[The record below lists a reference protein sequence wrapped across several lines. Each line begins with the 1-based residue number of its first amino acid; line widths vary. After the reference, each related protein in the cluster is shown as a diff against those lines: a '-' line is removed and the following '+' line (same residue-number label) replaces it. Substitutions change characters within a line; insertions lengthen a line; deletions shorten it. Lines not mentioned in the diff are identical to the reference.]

1 MKYSSLESSQQDES
15 NGSKIAFLEL
25 IFNEKLRDFYP
36 LISDKLTCFSS
47 IFWDFIRTKKD
58 SFGVDSLTTYSGRVC
73 LALIMKRSASQ

>member
-1 MKYSSLESSQQDES
+1 
-15 NGSKIAFLEL
+15 
-25 IFNEKLRDFYP
+25 DFYS